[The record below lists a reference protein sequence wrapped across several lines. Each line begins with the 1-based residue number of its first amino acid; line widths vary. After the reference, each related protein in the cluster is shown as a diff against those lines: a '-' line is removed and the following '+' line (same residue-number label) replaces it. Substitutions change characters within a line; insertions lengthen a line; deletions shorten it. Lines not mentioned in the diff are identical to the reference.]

1 LLTSGPKARLKRA
14 VSGNE
19 MHISRIKLKN
29 WRNFKLT
36 EVEDLPE
43 SVYILGPNASG
54 KSNFLDAIKFLRDV
68 SKHKGGGLQDAIETR
83 GGVGK
88 IRCLHARNDTEI
100 LIEVDVVDENS
111 KLTWRYE
118 LGFNIPP
125 KGKREPQVTK
135 EKVVFFDVDGKQNIL
150 LERPQKNEKK
160 DELLLRETH
169 IEQISANVEF
179 RELADFFSGST
190 YVHLVPQLL
199 KFGDRIGGRVLE
211 DDPFGQEFML
221 RIARTPPKTRD
232 ARLKRIEAALQTI
245 VPQLEDLKFVKDEV
259 TGYPHLEIRFKHHRP
274 RGAKQREDQFS
285 DGTLRLMSIL
295 WLLQDRGSSPM
306 LLEEPELSLNE
317 EIVAQ
322 LPRIMESVKSKSR
335 SGRQFIITTHSNALL
350 SNPGISPRGIVVV
363 CPSDDGSSLRNVT
376 VAEEAALNAG
386 LSAAEAVL
394 PNARSIGK
402 FDFSA

>member
-1 LLTSGPKARLKRA
+1 
-14 VSGNE
+14 
-19 MHISRIKLKN
+19 MHISRLKLKN
-29 WRNFKLT
+29 WRNFKHG
-36 EVEDLPE
+36 EIGNLPE
-43 SVYILGPNASG
+43 SVYILGPNAAG
-54 KSNFLDAIKFLRDV
+54 KSNLLDAIRFLRDV
-68 SKHKGGGLQDAIETR
+68 SKHRGGGLQDAIERR

-100 LIEVDVVDENS
+100 LIETDISDEAGN
-111 KLTWRYE
+111 LVWRYE

-135 EKVVFFDVDGKQNIL
+135 ERVTTFSTNGKQKL
-150 LERPQKNEKK
+150 LMDRPGTAERK

-169 IEQISANVEF
+169 IEQISTNESF
-179 RELADFFSGST
+179 RELADFFSGAT

-199 KFGDRIGGRVLE
+199 KFGDQIGGRVID

-221 RIARTPPKTRD
+221 RIARTAPRTRD
-232 ARLKRIEAALQTI
+232 ARLKRIESALRTI
-245 VPQLEDLKFVKDEV
+245 VPQLEDLKFLKDDV
-259 TGYPHLEIRFKHHRP
+259 TGHPHLEIKFKHHRP

-295 WLLQDRGSSPM
+295 WLLQERGTSPL

-335 SGRQFIITTHSNALL
+335 SGRQFIITTHSQALL
-350 SNPGISPRGIVVV
+350 SNSGIDPCGIVVIT
-363 CPSDDGSSLRNVT
+363 PSDDGSSIRGVSGS
-376 VAEEAALNAG
+376 EQQALKAG
-386 LSAAEAVL
+386 LSPAEAVL
-394 PNARSIGK
+394 PNARKTGQL
-402 FDFSA
+402 DFSI